1 MDFKHLAYNIA
12 EKALN
17 FFVSKQMLKL
27 KSSITG
33 KLIDAFNSD
42 KKRIDALELSKTI
55 LVTLTETILEASP

>member
-1 MDFKHLAYNIA
+1 
-12 EKALN
+12 
-17 FFVSKQMLKL
+17 MLKL

-33 KLIDAFNSD
+33 KLIDAFNAD